1 MNINKAIACGLAGNE
16 LSKQITGT
24 SDVSASRTAVATSS
38 GVALGIMMSGAA
50 IGVGMVTSPVTVP
63 LAISSGLLAGI
74 ASLCD

>member
-24 SDVSASRTAVATSS
+24 SEVSVSRTAVATGS
-38 GVALGIMMSGAA
+38 GVALGIIMSGAA
-50 IGVGMVTSPVTVP
+50 IGVGVVTSPVTVP
-63 LAISSGLLAGI
+63 LAVSSGLLAGI